1 MRNIPYNHKIRN
13 PYTHIQRSVLCVSV
27 TNRVVARHISAAHR
41 QVFSLCYK
49 QVMDYVEQY
58 RDCLAPN
65 PKWRVEF
72 NVADLLIAAIALG
85 GGTLVCVNLL
95 ASMNVLH

>member
-1 MRNIPYNHKIRN
+1 
-13 PYTHIQRSVLCVSV
+13 
-27 TNRVVARHISAAHR
+27 
-41 QVFSLCYK
+41 
-49 QVMDYVEQY
+49 MDYVEQY